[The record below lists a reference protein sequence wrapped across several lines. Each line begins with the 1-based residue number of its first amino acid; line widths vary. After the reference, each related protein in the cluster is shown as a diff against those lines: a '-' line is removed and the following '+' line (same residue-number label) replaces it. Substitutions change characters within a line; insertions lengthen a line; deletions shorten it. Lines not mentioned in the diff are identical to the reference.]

1 MVVDK
6 LNQKKITDSS
16 QSEKKRK
23 NFIPLKYNSFQEMV

>member
-6 LNQKKITDSS
+6 LNQKITDSS